1 MSDAPQPKIR
11 IDKWLWHARFFKT
24 RSLAA
29 KVVASG
35 VRVNGLPIAKPAFG
49 LTAGDVLTFTQGN
62 DVRVIR
68 VLAHGTRRGPAPEA
82 RELYEDLDP
91 PAPRVRDPSA
101 PVIEQGGRPTKKD
114 RRQYEKSRSSA
125 LD

>member
-1 MSDAPQPKIR
+1 LSEAPQSKIR

-35 VRVNGLPIAKPAFG
+35 VRVNGQPIAKPAFG
-49 LTAGDVLTFTQGN
+49 VASGDVLTFAQGK

-68 VLAHGTRRGPAPEA
+68 VVAHGVRRGPAPEA

-91 PAPRVRDPSA
+91 PAPRERDPSA
-101 PVIEQGGRPTKKD
+101 PVIEHGGRPTKKD

-125 LD
+125 LE